1 MAVAK
6 TRFESQ
12 LRAEAATPTAG
23 GAAGAAG
30 GRASTAAAVAEAAAA
45 VNRAVAQW
53 HSFAGGGA
61 LWMEAW
67 TPPDGMLAWHGRLFL
82 RSVLRIL
89 PSEYAGGRGWAPPA
103 SFYRGASPP
112 ALHVTAAI
120 AAASTTGN
128 FTRRHNRYLAVAAS
142 VLRAFPGAP
151 EVRLE
156 VEGTPAAGC
165 RMDAVVSGAHCASA
179 SGPGGEPELRTLLVD
194 TTITEPMQTKAI
206 AGEGIGGRQ
215 QGSASVAGA
224 AAAQGRKRK
233 IERYG
238 NLIPDHTRMLL
249 VPWVVETW
257 GRHDP
262 VLVLFL
268 RNTARQAAQRSAGT
282 ERCSSDGAQERRDGR
297 VAGFIYAG
305 WMAALSAGIAVAV
318 ATQLERAFFP
328 LGGTV
333 AHGDI
338 RRYQVNGGQAIDD
351 SGLLGVTGRARNAE
365 PRFAFSIAGA

>member
-1 MAVAK
+1 MRPPRGQAVSLSC
-6 TRFESQ
+6 E
-12 LRAEAATPTAG
+12 
-23 GAAGAAG
+23 
-30 GRASTAAAVAEAAAA
+30 
-45 VNRAVAQW
+45 
-53 HSFAGGGA
+53 HS
-61 LWMEAW
+61 WW
-67 TPPDGMLAWHGRLFL
+67 TPRSRSRCRRKPLLAR
-82 RSVLRIL
+82 
-89 PSEYAGGRGWAPPA
+89 
-103 SFYRGASPP
+103 
-112 ALHVTAAI
+112 
-120 AAASTTGN
+120 
-128 FTRRHNRYLAVAAS
+128 
-142 VLRAFPGAP
+142 
-151 EVRLE
+151 
-156 VEGTPAAGC
+156 
-165 RMDAVVSGAHCASA
+165 
-179 SGPGGEPELRTLLVD
+179 
-194 TTITEPMQTKAI
+194 
-206 AGEGIGGRQ
+206 
-215 QGSASVAGA
+215 
-224 AAAQGRKRK
+224 
-233 IERYG
+233 RYG
-238 NLIPDHTRMLL
+238 TLIPDHTRMLL

-365 PRFAFSIAGA
+365 PRFAFAIAGA